1 MADRII
7 QIVEGREQEVKEA
20 REALEVREDE
30 LHVVKER
37 VLELEAAQAETR
49 VRLEETLR
57 NIQEDNTIKEADLVA
72 ANQEIA
78 AVSSELSLRC
88 PRSIS

>member
-1 MADRII
+1 VIADRII

-20 REALEVREDE
+20 REALEMREDE

-78 AVSSELSLRC
+78 AVS
-88 PRSIS
+88 P

>member
-1 MADRII
+1 M
-7 QIVEGREQEVKEA
+7 EGREQEVKEA
-20 REALEVREDE
+20 REALEVRENE

-57 NIQEDNTIKEADLVA
+57 NIQEDNAIKEADLVA

-78 AVSSELSLRC
+78 AVS
-88 PRSIS
+88 P